1 MDGFEKSLPLAE
13 GMVDAEQEARVRDGG
28 PRNCLNCDTPLT
40 DKFCPHCGQKDIP
53 RRQTM
58 GELISNFIG
67 SFTSFESKF
76 FRSLKYLLLHP
87 GFLPL
92 EYTAGRR
99 ERYYHPAR
107 AYVFISFIFFLLFVS
122 LPDDD
127 DGGDSGDDVKTT
139 ESVITANQDDDDEN
153 SDNNNTR
160 FKLDSTDYK
169 TRAQYDSI
177 QSTLPEADRD
187 GWIKR
192 MAQYRAI
199 DLNNKYEGKKGEFSK
214 DFAELFTANAPKVF
228 FFLLPI
234 FALILKLLYVRRDFF
249 YSEHLVFTTNYYNFF
264 YLAGSIVMLIGLI
277 PYVGWIKYFLVVWM
291 VIYPLIGMKRMYNQG
306 WFKTVVK
313 FGMLWFIFGFFVS
326 LALVVDVFIIMLTL

>member
-1 MDGFEKSLPLAE
+1 MIAADG
-13 GMVDAEQEARVRDGG
+13 
-28 PRNCLNCDTPLT
+28 
-40 DKFCPHCGQKDIP
+40 
-53 RRQTM
+53 
-58 GELISNFIG
+58 
-67 SFTSFESKF
+67 
-76 FRSLKYLLLHP
+76 
-87 GFLPL
+87 
-92 EYTAGRR
+92 
-99 ERYYHPAR
+99 
-107 AYVFISFIFFLLFVS
+107 
-122 LPDDD
+122 DD
-127 DGGDSGDDVKTT
+127 DGDSGSGK
-139 ESVITANQDDDDEN
+139 
-153 SDNNNTR
+153 DNNNTR

-187 GWIKR
+187 GWFKR

-199 DLNNKYEGKKGEFSK
+199 DLNNKYEGRKGEFSK

-264 YLAGSIVMLIGLI
+264 YLAGSLVMLVGLI

-291 VIYPLIGMKRMYNQG
+291 VVYPLVGMKRMYNQG
-306 WFKTVVK
+306 WFKTFVK
-313 FGMLWFIFGFFVS
+313 FSMLWFIFGFFVS